1 MLAVRRRQ
9 RGFSLAELM
18 VVLAIAAILMAGALP
33 GMSALVRS
41 QQLKAAAHDLLGAIA
56 LARSQAVARGSR
68 VELAPADPAGIDWS
82 RGWVVFADRDGD
94 RRPGAGDDII
104 SVHAA
109 LPQGIAIGST
119 FPNKRGADYIAYNG
133 AGRSCTDT
141 SSLAAR
147 WGTLSL
153 FQGEHTRRI
162 KINMLG
168 RARLCDPVRHGAAC
182 SGAAEAP

>member
-1 MLAVRRRQ
+1 MLAVTRTQ
-9 RGFSLAELM
+9 RGFSLVELM
-18 VVLAIAAILMAGALP
+18 VVLAIAAILTTGALP
-33 GMSALVRS
+33 GMSALIRS
-41 QQLKAAAHDLLGAIA
+41 LQLKAAAHDLLGAIA

-68 VELAPADPAGIDWS
+68 MILAPADPGGIDWS

-104 SVHAA
+104 FVHAA
-109 LPQGIAIGST
+109 LPDGIAIGST

-153 FQGEHTRRI
+153 FQGKQTRRI

-168 RARLCDPVRHGAAC
+168 RARMCDPARDGAGC
-182 SGAAEAP
+182 EG